1 MKTYNT
7 EFKVLMVLTQEIN
20 QHYHLKKKTN
30 TFCCQLIEVSTPE
43 HKTNLFCLT
52 LREVSAF

>member
-20 QHYHLKKKTN
+20 QHYHLKKKPTRSVVN
-30 TFCCQLIEVSTPE
+30 
-43 HKTNLFCLT
+43 
-52 LREVSAF
+52 